1 MSDRYPQEKVSA
13 TAGTASASSADK
25 LPDAAAAGSNGRTGR
40 EPVGRTH
47 GNPLGSAPVERLLLQ
62 FAIPSIISTLVA
74 SLYNMVDQMFIGQ
87 RIGFL
92 GNAATTV
99 AYPLTFLCGALTILF
114 SNGSSVN
121 FNVSNGRK
129 KTDEALGF
137 AGTGL
142 TMLALQGVVIAV
154 LVFLFTPWF
163 VSRFGATEQVYPYA
177 LTYMRLIA
185 PGFPFLALTSGGTL
199 LIRSDGSPRYAL
211 LCSMSGV
218 ALNFVLDYLFLFPF
232 NMGIAGAAYATVMGQ
247 ILSAILVILYM
258 FRFKTGRLERRHFAV
273 TGDKLR
279 QIVSIGAAGSL
290 NQAAM
295 LVMNLVLNSS
305 LRYYGSLSSYGGS
318 EALAAAG
325 VVTKVNFLF
334 YSTIIGCS
342 IGGQPIMGFN
352 YGARNYDRVKET
364 FSLVIRYAFTIGAVE
379 TACFWLF
386 PHQILSLFGNG
397 AGGYE
402 DFAIRYMHEFMLLV
416 ILAGVLPVSMNTMV
430 SIKRPQNGIIISL
443 SKQLVLI
450 ILLLILPRSLGID
463 GVLAA
468 GPIAD
473 FLVAAAAFVV
483 IRSAFRKLDELQ
495 V

>member
-1 MSDRYPQEKVSA
+1 MSQISKAP
-13 TAGTASASSADK
+13 
-25 LPDAAAAGSNGRTGR
+25 
-40 EPVGRTH
+40 
-47 GNPLGSAPVERLLLQ
+47 NPLGTAPVGRLLLQ
-62 FAIPSIISTLVA
+62 YAVPSIISTLIS

-121 FNVSNGRK
+121 FNVCNGRK

-137 AGTGL
+137 AGAGL
-142 TMLALQGVVIAV
+142 TLLVLQGVLIGA

-163 VSRFGATEQVYPYA
+163 VQFFGATEEVFPYA

-185 PGFPFLALTSGGTL
+185 PGLPFLALTSGGTL

-211 LCSMSGV
+211 VCSLSGV
-218 ALNFVLDYLFLFPF
+218 ALNFVLDYLFLFPL
-232 NMGIAGAAYATVMGQ
+232 NMGIKGAALATVLGQ
-247 ILSAILVILYM
+247 VLSAILVAGYM
-258 FRFKTGRLERRHFAV
+258 LRFKTGKLLRHHFSV
-273 TGDKLR
+273 TR
-279 QIVSIGAAGSL
+279 QKMAQIASIGAAGSL

-305 LRYYGSLSSYGGS
+305 LRYYGELSVYGGS

-352 YGARNYDRVKET
+352 FGARNYERVKET
-364 FSLVIRYAFTIGAVE
+364 SYMIFRYAFFIGAVE

-386 PHQILSLFGNG
+386 PRQILRLFGSG

-402 DFAIRYMHEFMLLV
+402 EFALRYMHEFMLLV

-430 SIKRPQNGIIISL
+430 SIKRPKNGIIISL

-450 ILLLILPRSLGID
+450 VLLLILPRFMGID
-463 GVLAA
+463 GVLCS

-473 FLVAAAAFVV
+473 FLVAVAAFVV
-483 IRSAFRKLDELQ
+483 IRRAFRSLGETNDL
-495 V
+495 

>member
-1 MSDRYPQEKVSA
+1 
-13 TAGTASASSADK
+13 
-25 LPDAAAAGSNGRTGR
+25 
-40 EPVGRTH
+40 
-47 GNPLGSAPVERLLLQ
+47 
-62 FAIPSIISTLVA
+62 
-74 SLYNMVDQMFIGQ
+74 MVDQMFIGQ

-121 FNVSNGRK
+121 FNVCNGRK

-137 AGTGL
+137 TGAGL
-142 TMLALQGVVIAV
+142 TLLALQGVIIAT
-154 LVFLFTPWF
+154 LVFLFTPFF
-163 VSRFGATEQVYPYA
+163 VHLFGATDEVFPYA

-185 PGFPFLALTSGGTL
+185 PGLPFLAITSGGTL

-211 LCSMSGV
+211 FCSLAGV
-218 ALNFVLDYLFLFPF
+218 ALNFVLDYLFLFPL
-232 NMGIAGAAYATVMGQ
+232 NMGIAGAALATVTGQ
-247 ILSAILVILYM
+247 IVSALLVAGYM
-258 FRFKTGRLERRHFAV
+258 VRFKTGKLVRHHFAV
-273 TGDKLR
+273 TGSKIA
-279 QIVSIGAAGSL
+279 QIASIGAAGSL

-295 LVMNLVLNSS
+295 FVMNLVLNSS
-305 LRYYGSLSSYGGS
+305 LSRYGALSPYGGS

-352 YGARNYDRVKET
+352 FGAGNYDRVKKT
-364 FSLVIRYAFTIGAVE
+364 SYLIFRYAFFIGAVE

-386 PHQILSLFGNG
+386 PHQILSLFGGG

-402 DFAIRYMHEFMLLV
+402 EFALRYMHEFMLLV
-416 ILAGVLPVSMNTMV
+416 VLAGVLPVSMNTMV
-430 SIKRPQNGIIISL
+430 SIKQPRKGIIISL

-450 ILLLILPRSLGID
+450 TLLLILPRFMGIN
-463 GVLAA
+463 GVLCS

-473 FLVAAAAFVV
+473 FLVAVAAFVV
-483 IRSAFRKLDELQ
+483 IRGAFRTLGEEQ
-495 V
+495 

>member
-1 MSDRYPQEKVSA
+1 MSQIQQSSNTKN
-13 TAGTASASSADK
+13 TA
-25 LPDAAAAGSNGRTGR
+25 
-40 EPVGRTH
+40 
-47 GNPLGSAPVERLLLQ
+47 NPLGTAPVGRLLLQ
-62 FAIPSIISTLVA
+62 YAVPSIIATLIS

-121 FNVSNGRK
+121 FNVCNGRK
-129 KTDEALGF
+129 ETDEALGF
-137 AGTGL
+137 AGAGL
-142 TMLALQGVVIAV
+142 TLLTLQGVIIGT
-154 LVFLFTPWF
+154 LVFLFTPAF
-163 VSRFGATEQVYPYA
+163 VRLFGATEEVFPYA

-185 PGFPFLALTSGGTL
+185 PGLPFLAITSGGTL
-199 LIRSDGSPRYAL
+199 LIRSDGSPRFAL
-211 LCSMSGV
+211 LCSMAGV
-218 ALNFVLDYLFLFPF
+218 ALNFVLDYLFLFPL
-232 NMGIAGAAYATVMGQ
+232 NMGIAGAALATVTGQ
-247 ILSAILVILYM
+247 IVSALLAAGYM
-258 FRFKTGRLERRHFAV
+258 LRFRTGKLERRHFAL
-273 TGDKLR
+273 TSQKIT
-279 QIVSIGAAGSL
+279 QITSIGAAGSL

-295 LVMNLVLNSS
+295 FVMNLVLNSS
-305 LRYYGSLSSYGGS
+305 LSRYGALSPYGGS

-352 YGARNYDRVKET
+352 FGAGNYDRVKKT
-364 FSLVIRYAFTIGAVE
+364 SLLVFRYAFFIGAVE

-386 PHQILSLFGNG
+386 PHQILSLFGGG

-402 DFAIRYMHEFMLLV
+402 EFALRYMHEFMLLV
-416 ILAGVLPVSMNTMV
+416 VLAGVLPVSMNTMV
-430 SIKRPQNGIIISL
+430 SIKRPRNGIIISL

-450 ILLLILPRSLGID
+450 ALLLILPRFMGID
-463 GVLAA
+463 GVLIS
-468 GPIAD
+468 GPVAD

-483 IRSAFRKLDELQ
+483 IRSAFRTLGE
-495 V
+495 

>member
-1 MSDRYPQEKVSA
+1 MSRTQP
-13 TAGTASASSADK
+13 SSNPK
-25 LPDAAAAGSNGRTGR
+25 NAA
-40 EPVGRTH
+40 
-47 GNPLGSAPVERLLLQ
+47 NPLGSAPVGRLLLQ
-62 FAIPSIISTLVA
+62 YAVPSIIATLIS

-121 FNVSNGRK
+121 FNVCNGRK
-129 KTDEALGF
+129 ETDEALDF
-137 AGTGL
+137 AGAGL
-142 TMLALQGVVIAV
+142 TLLALQGVIIGT
-154 LVFLFTPWF
+154 LVFLFTPAF
-163 VSRFGATEQVYPYA
+163 VRLFGATEEVFPYA

-185 PGFPFLALTSGGTL
+185 PGLPFLAITSGGTL
-199 LIRSDGSPRYAL
+199 LIRSDGSPRFAL
-211 LCSMSGV
+211 LCSMAGV
-218 ALNFVLDYLFLFPF
+218 ALNFVLDYLFLFPL
-232 NMGIAGAAYATVMGQ
+232 NMGIAGAALATVTGQ
-247 ILSAILVILYM
+247 IVSALLAAGYM
-258 FRFKTGRLERRHFAV
+258 LRFRTGKLERRHFAL
-273 TGDKLR
+273 TSQKIT
-279 QIVSIGAAGSL
+279 QITSIGAAGSL

-295 LVMNLVLNSS
+295 FVMNLVLNSS
-305 LRYYGSLSSYGGS
+305 LSRYGALSPYGGS

-325 VVTKVNFLF
+325 VVTKINFLF

-352 YGARNYDRVKET
+352 FGAGNYDRVKKT
-364 FSLVIRYAFTIGAVE
+364 SLLVFRYAFFIGAVE

-386 PHQILSLFGNG
+386 PRQILSLFGGG

-402 DFAIRYMHEFMLLV
+402 EFALRYMHEFMLLV
-416 ILAGVLPVSMNTMV
+416 VLAGVLPVSMNTMV
-430 SIKRPQNGIIISL
+430 SIKQPKKGIIISL

-450 ILLLILPRSLGID
+450 LLLLILPRFMGID
-463 GVLAA
+463 GVLPS

-483 IRSAFRKLDELQ
+483 IRSAFRTLGE
-495 V
+495 

>member
-1 MSDRYPQEKVSA
+1 MNHKE
-13 TAGTASASSADK
+13 
-25 LPDAAAAGSNGRTGR
+25 
-40 EPVGRTH
+40 
-47 GNPLGSAPVERLLLQ
+47 NPLGTAPVGRLLLQ
-62 FAIPSIISTLVA
+62 YAIPTIISTLMA

-99 AYPLTFLCGALTILF
+99 AYPLTFLCGALTLLF
-114 SNGSSVN
+114 SNGSAVN
-121 FNVSNGRK
+121 FNVSNGRGK
-129 KTDEALGF
+129 KEEALDF
-137 AGTGL
+137 AGAGL
-142 TMLALQGVVIAV
+142 TLLTAEGLFTTALV
-154 LVFLFTPWF
+154 LLFTPYI
-163 VSRFGATEQVYPYA
+163 VNLFGATQEVYPYA

-211 LCSMSGV
+211 VCSMAGV
-218 ALNFVLDYLFLFPF
+218 VLNFILDYLFLFPL
-232 NMGIAGAAYATVMGQ
+232 NMGIAGAAIATVLGQ
-247 ILSAILVILYM
+247 VASAILVVVYLL
-258 FRFKTGRLERRHFAV
+258 RFKTGKILRHHFTV
-273 TGDKLR
+273 TRSKMA
-279 QIVSIGAAGSL
+279 QIMSIGAAGSL

-305 LRYYGSLSSYGGS
+305 LSHYGALSEYGGS

-352 YGARNYDRVKET
+352 FGARNYKRVKET
-364 FSLVIRYAFTIGAVE
+364 AYMIYRYAFVIGALE
-379 TACFWLF
+379 TLCFWLF
-386 PHQILSLFGNG
+386 PYQILSLFGSS

-402 DFAIRYMHEFMLLV
+402 AFALRYMHEFMLLV
-416 ILAGVLPVSMNTMV
+416 ILAGVLPVSMNAMV
-430 SIKRPQNGIIISL
+430 SIKKPINGIIISL

-450 ILLLILPRSLGID
+450 VLLLILPRFMGID
-463 GVLAA
+463 GVLIT

-473 FLVAAAAFVV
+473 FLVAVAAFTVV
-483 IRSAFRKLDELQ
+483 RRAFRQLG
-495 V
+495 

>member
-1 MSDRYPQEKVSA
+1 MSEKTIPS
-13 TAGTASASSADK
+13 
-25 LPDAAAAGSNGRTGR
+25 
-40 EPVGRTH
+40 
-47 GNPLGSAPVERLLLQ
+47 NPLGTAPVGSLLLQ
-62 FAIPSIISTLVA
+62 YAVPSIISTLIA

-129 KTDEALGF
+129 QTDEALGY
-137 AGTGL
+137 AGAGL
-142 TMLALQGVVIAV
+142 TMLALQGVVTAL

-163 VSRFGATEQVYPYA
+163 VGRFGATEQVYPYA

-211 LCSMSGV
+211 FCSMSGV
-218 ALNFVLDYLFLFPF
+218 ALNFVLDYLFLFPL

-247 ILSAILVILYM
+247 ILSAILVIIYM

-273 TGDKLR
+273 TGNKLR

>member
-1 MSDRYPQEKVSA
+1 MNHKE
-13 TAGTASASSADK
+13 
-25 LPDAAAAGSNGRTGR
+25 
-40 EPVGRTH
+40 
-47 GNPLGSAPVERLLLQ
+47 NPLGTAPVGRLLLQ
-62 FAIPSIISTLVA
+62 YAIPTIISTLMA

-99 AYPLTFLCGALTILF
+99 AYPLTFLCGALTLLF
-114 SNGSSVN
+114 SNGSAVN
-121 FNVSNGRK
+121 FNVSNGRGK
-129 KTDEALGF
+129 KEEALDF
-137 AGTGL
+137 AGAGL
-142 TMLALQGVVIAV
+142 TLLTAEGLFTTALV
-154 LVFLFTPWF
+154 LLFTPYI
-163 VSRFGATEQVYPYA
+163 VNLFGATQEVYRYA

-211 LCSMSGV
+211 VCSMAGIV
-218 ALNFVLDYLFLFPF
+218 LNFILDYLFLFPL
-232 NMGIAGAAYATVMGQ
+232 NMGIAGAAIATVLGQ
-247 ILSAILVILYM
+247 VASAILVVAYLL
-258 FRFKTGRLERRHFAV
+258 RFKTGKLLRQHFAV
-273 TGDKLR
+273 TGSKIT
-279 QIVSIGAAGSL
+279 QIMSIGAAGSL

-305 LRYYGSLSSYGGS
+305 LSHYGALSEYGGS

-352 YGARNYDRVKET
+352 FGARNYKRVKET
-364 FSLVIRYAFTIGAVE
+364 AYMIYRYAFVIGALE
-379 TACFWLF
+379 TLCFWLF
-386 PHQILSLFGNG
+386 PYQILSLFGSS

-402 DFAIRYMHEFMLLV
+402 AFALRYMHEFMLLV
-416 ILAGVLPVSMNTMV
+416 ILAGVLPVSMNAMV
-430 SIKRPQNGIIISL
+430 SIKKPINGIIISL

-450 ILLLILPRSLGID
+450 VLLLILPRFMGID
-463 GVLAA
+463 GVLIT

-473 FLVAAAAFVV
+473 FLVAVAAFTVV
-483 IRSAFRKLDELQ
+483 RRAFRQLG
-495 V
+495 

>member
-1 MSDRYPQEKVSA
+1 MSQISKAP
-13 TAGTASASSADK
+13 
-25 LPDAAAAGSNGRTGR
+25 
-40 EPVGRTH
+40 
-47 GNPLGSAPVERLLLQ
+47 NPLGTAPVGRLLLQ
-62 FAIPSIISTLVA
+62 YAVPSIISTLIS

-121 FNVSNGRK
+121 FNVCNGRK

-137 AGTGL
+137 AGAGL
-142 TMLALQGVVIAV
+142 TLLVLQGVLIGA
-154 LVFLFTPWF
+154 LVFVFTPWF
-163 VSRFGATEQVYPYA
+163 VQFFGATEEVFPYA

-185 PGFPFLALTSGGTL
+185 PGLPFLALTSGGTL

-211 LCSMSGV
+211 VCSLSGV
-218 ALNFVLDYLFLFPF
+218 ALNFVLDYLFLFPL
-232 NMGIAGAAYATVMGQ
+232 NMGIKGAALATVLGQ
-247 ILSAILVILYM
+247 VRSAILVAGYM
-258 FRFKTGRLERRHFAV
+258 LRFKTGKLLRHHFSV
-273 TGDKLR
+273 TR
-279 QIVSIGAAGSL
+279 QKMAQIASIGAAGSL

-305 LRYYGSLSSYGGS
+305 LRHYGELSVYGGS

-352 YGARNYDRVKET
+352 FGARNYERVKET
-364 FSLVIRYAFTIGAVE
+364 SYMIFRYAFFIGAVE

-386 PHQILSLFGNG
+386 PRQILRLFGSG

-402 DFAIRYMHEFMLLV
+402 EFALRYMHEFMLLV

-430 SIKRPQNGIIISL
+430 SIKRPKNGIIISL

-450 ILLLILPRSLGID
+450 VLLLILPRFMGID
-463 GVLAA
+463 GVLCS

-473 FLVAAAAFVV
+473 FLVAVAAFVV
-483 IRSAFRKLDELQ
+483 IRRAFRSLGETNDLLGRFT
-495 V
+495 